1 MHRDPTRHQRA
12 DANSRP
18 DGDGAR
24 QNVTHDVRV
33 CVSVC
38 CVRACVTVHHTR
50 YRPPSTSSPPLL
62 PPLRAAAE
70 TRESSKGRGGRWR
83 DETCDRRN
91 GNSCFRAIR
100 FHARRRLSIR
110 SPIFF
115 PREFSPAFLPSS
127 LSAVADGIYIVW
139 KIRRLVSFDSAWKKR
154 GRERS
159 VVSMRNRRILCFD
172 EQEGEGRKID
182 NVCFSNFLKFFPFAK
197 KKKKKG
203 NSSRKSSKNSLFL
216 SIRD

>member
-38 CVRACVTVHHTR
+38 CVRASPCTTHAIGHL
-50 YRPPSTSSPPLL
+50 RPPPLPSSPRYVPLQK
-62 PPLRAAAE
+62 
-70 TRESSKGRGGRWR
+70 RENRRR
-83 DETCDRRN
+83 DEEDDGATK
-91 GNSCFRAIR
+91 RAIGGTGTAVSAR
-100 FHARRRLSIR
+100 YACFHARRRLSIR

-139 KIRRLVSFDSAWKKR
+139 KIRRLVSFDLAGVGLKKK
-154 GRERS
+154 
-159 VVSMRNRRILCFD
+159 
-172 EQEGEGRKID
+172 EGE
-182 NVCFSNFLKFFPFAK
+182 V
-197 KKKKKG
+197 
-203 NSSRKSSKNSLFL
+203 
-216 SIRD
+216 

>member
-1 MHRDPTRHQRA
+1 M
-12 DANSRP
+12 
-18 DGDGAR
+18 
-24 QNVTHDVRV
+24 
-33 CVSVC
+33 
-38 CVRACVTVHHTR
+38 HHTR

-100 FHARRRLSIR
+100 FHAPPLSVRRYSFPANFHLPFSLHSFRPSRMEYISSGKYEGSCRSIR
-110 SPIFF
+110 L
-115 PREFSPAFLPSS
+115 E
-127 LSAVADGIYIVW
+127 
-139 KIRRLVSFDSAWKKR
+139 KKR

-159 VVSMRNRRILCFD
+159 VVSMRNRRTLCFD

-203 NSSRKSSKNSLFL
+203 IVVENLLKIVCFSLSEIKVFFFILHASRQDEKNRPPNSV
-216 SIRD
+216 

>member
-1 MHRDPTRHQRA
+1 MMHRDPTRHQRA

-100 FHARRRLSIR
+100 FHAPPLSVRRYSFPANFHLPFSLHPFRPSRMEYISSGKYGGSCRSIR
-110 SPIFF
+110 L
-115 PREFSPAFLPSS
+115 E
-127 LSAVADGIYIVW
+127 
-139 KIRRLVSFDSAWKKR
+139 KKKR
-154 GRERS
+154 EREKCS
-159 VVSMRNRRILCFD
+159 VN
-172 EQEGEGRKID
+172 
-182 NVCFSNFLKFFPFAK
+182 AK
-197 KKKKKG
+197 
-203 NSSRKSSKNSLFL
+203 
-216 SIRD
+216 

>member
-100 FHARRRLSIR
+100 FHAPPLSVRRYSFPANFHLPFSLHPFRPSRMEYISSGKYGGSCRSI
-110 SPIFF
+110 
-115 PREFSPAFLPSS
+115 
-127 LSAVADGIYIVW
+127 W
-139 KIRRLVSFDSAWKKR
+139 R
-154 GRERS
+154 G
-159 VVSMRNRRILCFD
+159 L
-172 EQEGEGRKID
+172 
-182 NVCFSNFLKFFPFAK
+182 A
-197 KKKKKG
+197 
-203 NSSRKSSKNSLFL
+203 
-216 SIRD
+216 

>member
-38 CVRACVTVHHTR
+38 CVRASPCTTHAIGHL
-50 YRPPSTSSPPLL
+50 RPPP
-62 PPLRAAAE
+62 
-70 TRESSKGRGGRWR
+70 
-83 DETCDRRN
+83 
-91 GNSCFRAIR
+91 
-100 FHARRRLSIR
+100 
-110 SPIFF
+110 
-115 PREFSPAFLPSS
+115 LPSS
-127 LSAVADGIYIVW
+127 PCYVPLQKRENRRRDEEDDGATKRAIGGTGTAVSARYAFTRDAASLSVRRYSFPANFHLPFSLRPFRPSRMEYISSG
-139 KIRRLVSFDSAWKKR
+139 KYGGSCRSIRLEKKKR
-154 GRERS
+154 ERERS
-159 VVSMRNRRILCFD
+159 VVSMRNRRTLCFD

-197 KKKKKG
+197 
-203 NSSRKSSKNSLFL
+203 
-216 SIRD
+216 